1 MYTVPFSTDVLLWNQ
16 NFKVA
21 RCTADARAAF
31 DEKNVVSA
39 QTIAEPCKYW
49 RMAEKADAM
58 MTKAATWFANRCF
71 FYIFVNEDW
80 FQFGVELETSLQYW
94 NDTKTAILSLN
105 GSSLQSIYQIL
116 YHITV
121 GWLFQI
127 LFSLCCCMVYLCA
140 MDDSEVCVF
149 VFGWKENSNIN
160 TASKMAHIIQEG
172 NRRNSIRFGDYYGC
186 ALSKESLP
194 LAYDFV

>member
-80 FQFGVELETSLQYW
+80 FQFGVELETSIA
-94 NDTKTAILSLN
+94 AILKWHEDSN
-105 GSSLQSIYQIL
+105 TVFEWIL
-116 YHITV
+116 APIDIKY
-121 GWLFQI
+121 
-127 LFSLCCCMVYLCA
+127 C
-140 MDDSEVCVF
+140 
-149 VFGWKENSNIN
+149 
-160 TASKMAHIIQEG
+160 IISQLA
-172 NRRNSIRFGDYYGC
+172 DY
-186 ALSKESLP
+186 S
-194 LAYDFV
+194 